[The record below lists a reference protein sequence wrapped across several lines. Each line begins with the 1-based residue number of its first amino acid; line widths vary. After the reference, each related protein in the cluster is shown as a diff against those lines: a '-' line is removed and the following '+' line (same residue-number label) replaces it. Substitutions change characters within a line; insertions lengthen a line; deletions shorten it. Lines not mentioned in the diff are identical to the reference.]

1 MSSVLIVGTTLAG
14 AGIGAMLGCWYGFAV
29 DKSDMPIYAAFTMPA
44 GALVG
49 GLVGVVAGSVIF
61 A

>member
-1 MSSVLIVGTTLAG
+1 MASLAIVGCAMGGGVLGGIVG
-14 AGIGAMLGCWYGFAV
+14 AWYGFAV

-49 GLVGVVAGSVIF
+49 GLAGVVAGSVIF